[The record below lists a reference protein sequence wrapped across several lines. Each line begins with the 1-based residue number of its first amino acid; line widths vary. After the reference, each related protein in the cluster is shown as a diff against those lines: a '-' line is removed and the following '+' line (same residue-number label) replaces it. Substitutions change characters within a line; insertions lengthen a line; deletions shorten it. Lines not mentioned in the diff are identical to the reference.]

1 MGNNAH
7 PGRLACDPYRFPAGT
22 VTGLF
27 NPAPPVGRLKHAP
40 HPATRGMTLV
50 EMLVVVA
57 IIGLV
62 VSVSAPS
69 VTAGLASVRMATA
82 TDDIATFLNGAVNRA
97 ERRQEPIELVILPR
111 ENRMIIYSN
120 EPGFERELKL
130 PSGVRL
136 EAVLPREGDEPDGAR
151 RLMLLPGA
159 SVPGIG
165 IQVVNERGARRIVKL
180 DPMTGFPRVESVST
194 E

>member
-1 MGNNAH
+1 MLKDV
-7 PGRLACDPYRFPAGT
+7 PGGKP
-22 VTGLF
+22 
-27 NPAPPVGRLKHAP
+27 KHSP
-40 HPATRGMTLV
+40 STRGVTLV
-50 EMLVVVA
+50 EMLVVMA

-69 VTAGLASVRMATA
+69 VSAGLDSVRLASA
-82 TDDIATFLNGAVNRA
+82 TDDIASFLNGAVNRA
-97 ERRQEPIELVILPR
+97 ERRQEPIEMVILPR
-111 ENRMIIYSN
+111 ENRMVIYSN

-136 EAVLPREGDEPDGAR
+136 EAVLPREDEEPDGGR
-151 RLMLLPGA
+151 RLMLLPGGA
-159 SVPGIG
+159 VPGIG
-165 IQVVNERGARRIVKL
+165 IQVVNERGARRIVRL